1 MTSKKTKAAIK
12 CEEVALEATQY
23 FEGFYKEIAFAKILA
38 DEFYKGE
45 GSKLSY
51 HLYRALI
58 ELKGLLPNDK

>member
-1 MTSKKTKAAIK
+1 MTNEKTEAAIK
-12 CEEVALEATQY
+12 CEEVALKATQY
-23 FEGFYKEIAFAKILA
+23 FEGFYKEIAFAKNLA

-58 ELKGLLPNDK
+58 ELKGLLPDGE